1 MGKLGWLISTGLGAA
16 GGYVAARQ
24 LAARQARDGAGRPEG
39 GASQRLVHIARIRA
53 GNEADLRRLVEAS
66 IDEARRVQTE
76 FFNRWLTGALAPAG
90 V

>member
-1 MGKLGWLISTGLGAA
+1 M
-16 GGYVAARQ
+16 
-24 LAARQARDGAGRPEG
+24 
-39 GASQRLVHIARIRA
+39 LVFRTRMDKTLE
-53 GNEADLRRLVEAS
+53 NLRRLVEAS